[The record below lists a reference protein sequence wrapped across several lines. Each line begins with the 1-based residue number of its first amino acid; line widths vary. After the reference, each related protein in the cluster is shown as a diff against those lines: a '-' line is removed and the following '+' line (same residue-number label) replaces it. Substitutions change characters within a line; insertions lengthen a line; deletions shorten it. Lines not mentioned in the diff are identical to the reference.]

1 MVVVEPTPEPK
12 ETRRYRQRASWLS
25 VVPTLLIPW
34 IAYNAVAATGVALDH
49 RLFEITL
56 PSAAPPWG
64 FTVSDAVL
72 LLSLALLFFEIL
84 KSTRTGGNSVADHAL
99 SMIVFV
105 LYLIW
110 FLVVPTAAT
119 SLFFLI
125 TIIAL
130 IDVVA
135 GFSVTIR
142 AARRD
147 YTVGGEQ

>member
-1 MVVVEPTPEPK
+1 MVVVEPPPEERVVGQYRSQGWLASIPLLALVVLAYAAFAWGGADFAL
-12 ETRRYRQRASWLS
+12 TR
-25 VVPTLLIPW
+25 
-34 IAYNAVAATGVALDH
+34 
-49 RLFEITL
+49 
-56 PSAAPPWG
+56 
-64 FTVSDAVL
+64 FTVSMPSSAVWDITLSDML
-72 LLSLALLFFEIL
+72 LTAALIVLFFEVL
-84 KSTRTGGNSVADHAL
+84 KSTRTGGNSVVDHAL

>member
-12 ETRRYRQRASWLS
+12 PRSYRRRGTWLT
-25 VVPTLLIPW
+25 VIPTLLIPW
-34 IAYNAVAATGVALDH
+34 IVYNAVAATGVALDH

-56 PSAAPPWG
+56 PSGAPAWG

-72 LLSLALLFFEIL
+72 LLSLVLLFFEVL

>member
-12 ETRRYRQRASWLS
+12 PTRRYRHRASWLS

-34 IAYNAVAATGVALDH
+34 IVYNAVAATGVELNH
-49 RLFEITL
+49 ELFAITL
-56 PSAAPPWG
+56 PSGVPWA

-72 LLSLALLFFEIL
+72 LLSLMLLFFEIL

-125 TIIAL
+125 TIISL

-147 YTVGGEQ
+147 YSVGGDN

>member
-12 ETRRYRQRASWLS
+12 TTRRYRGRTSWLS

-34 IAYNAVAATGVALDH
+34 IVYNAVAATGVELNH
-49 RLFEITL
+49 PLFEITL
-56 PSAAPPWG
+56 PSAAPPWA

-84 KSTRTGGNSVADHAL
+84 KSTRTGGNSVVDHAL

-105 LYLIW
+105 VCLILFLIW
-110 FLVVPTAAT
+110 PPAGT

-125 TIIAL
+125 MLTTL
-130 IDVVA
+130 IDVIA

-142 AARRD
+142 SARRD
-147 YTVGGEQ
+147 YSVGSDT

>member
-12 ETRRYRQRASWLS
+12 ATRRYRPRASWLS

-34 IAYNAVAATGVALDH
+34 IVYNAVAATGVELNH
-49 RLFEITL
+49 ELFAITL
-56 PSAAPPWG
+56 PSGVPWA

-72 LLSLALLFFEIL
+72 LLSLMLLFFEIL

-125 TIIAL
+125 TIISL

-147 YTVGGEQ
+147 YTVGGGEN

>member
-12 ETRRYRQRASWLS
+12 ATRRYRPRASWLS
-25 VVPTLLIPW
+25 VVPTLLLPW
-34 IAYNAVAATGVALDH
+34 IIYNAVAATGVELNH
-49 RLFEITL
+49 ELFAITL
-56 PSAAPPWG
+56 PSGVPWA

-72 LLSLALLFFEIL
+72 LLSLMLLFFEIL

-125 TIIAL
+125 TIISL

-147 YTVGGEQ
+147 YSVGGDT

>member
-1 MVVVEPTPEPK
+1 MVMVEPTPEPK
-12 ETRRYRQRASWLS
+12 ATRRYRRSSNWLT
-25 VVPTLLIPW
+25 VIPTLLIPW
-34 IAYNAVAATGVALDH
+34 IVYNAVAATGVDLNH
-49 RLFEITL
+49 RLFELTL
-56 PSAAPPWG
+56 PSGAPPWG

-72 LLSLALLFFEIL
+72 LLSLGLLFFEIL

-147 YTVGGEQ
+147 YSVGGEQ

>member
-1 MVVVEPTPEPK
+1 MVVVEPIPEPK
-12 ETRRYRQRASWLS
+12 ARRYRRRSNWLT

-34 IAYNAVAATGVALDH
+34 IVYNAVAATGVELDH

-72 LLSLALLFFEIL
+72 LLSLMLLFFEIL

-99 SMIVFV
+99 SMIV
-105 LYLIW
+105 
-110 FLVVPTAAT
+110 
-119 SLFFLI
+119 
-125 TIIAL
+125 
-130 IDVVA
+130 A

-147 YTVGGEQ
+147 YSVGGDQ

>member
-12 ETRRYRQRASWLS
+12 ATRRYRPRASWLS
-25 VVPTLLIPW
+25 VVPTLLLPW
-34 IAYNAVAATGVALDH
+34 IIYNAVAATGVELNH
-49 RLFEITL
+49 ELFAITL
-56 PSAAPPWG
+56 PSGVPWA

-72 LLSLALLFFEIL
+72 LLSLMLLFFEIL

-125 TIIAL
+125 TIISL

-147 YTVGGEQ
+147 YSVGGDN

>member
-12 ETRRYRQRASWLS
+12 ATRRYRPRASWLS

-34 IAYNAVAATGVALDH
+34 IVYNAVAATGVELNH
-49 RLFEITL
+49 ELFAITL
-56 PSAAPPWG
+56 PSGVPWA

-72 LLSLALLFFEIL
+72 LLSLMLLFFEIL

-125 TIIAL
+125 TIISL

-147 YTVGGEQ
+147 YSVGGDN